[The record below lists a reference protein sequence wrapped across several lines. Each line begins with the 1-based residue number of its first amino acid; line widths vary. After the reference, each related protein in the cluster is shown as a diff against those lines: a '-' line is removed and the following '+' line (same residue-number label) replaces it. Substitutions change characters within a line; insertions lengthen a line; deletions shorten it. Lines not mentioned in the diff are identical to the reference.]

1 MSELKDFRTIFT
13 WPYGVQ
19 ALPVMRDD
27 VHGNHVGM
35 LNPDSHNRVT
45 VMWDSPEPEMTGN
58 SSLLIKMEFEDHIA
72 FGLWMDFS
80 EQTHAR
86 VFNMEKLLKCDGAW
100 FDSNTDTMY
109 IHSLHEKF
117 TLDDIAGAGLQ
128 KALLGGHLI
137 HEFFHRYML
146 PIKLKDL
153 LRLEFDSH
161 DSDKLFEDRLFYISW
176 SYLMGERAV
185 DPEDTFAMI
194 GEDAEYSYRTYSRGG
209 RRYLLIR
216 YQKAPRRLV
225 QYMKAWSAEE
235 PSDDAETPRLIVDLA
250 LEHTFAYEIPIS
262 HKYPMPVSVMT
273 FLEKDLGTLHRDID
287 ASARSIYH
295 DILQDIETK
304 RFDTITLPNVP
315 IYYRETGF
323 KEHYVRPE

>member
-19 ALPVMRDD
+19 ALPVMADD
-27 VHGNHVGM
+27 VHGNHVGVM
-35 LNPDSHNRVT
+35 NPNLHNQVT
-45 VMWDSPEPEMTGN
+45 VMWDSPEPEMTN
-58 SSLLIKMEFEDHIA
+58 TSSLLIKMEFKDHIA
-72 FGLWMDFS
+72 FGLWRDFA

-86 VFNMEKLLKCDGAW
+86 VFSMEQLLWCDGAW
-100 FDSNTDTMY
+100 FDPNTDTMY
-109 IHSLHEKF
+109 IHSFHETF
-117 TLDDIAGAGLQ
+117 TLNDIAGAGLQ
-128 KALLGGHLI
+128 KALLSSRLI
-137 HEFFHRYML
+137 HMFFHRYMM

-161 DSDKLFEDRLFYISW
+161 DSDKLFKDRLFYISW
-176 SYLMGERAV
+176 SYLTGERVA

-194 GEDAEYSYRTYSRGG
+194 GEDAEYSYRTYLRGAC
-209 RRYLLIR
+209 RYLLIR
-216 YQKAPRRLV
+216 YRNVPRRLV

-235 PSDDAETPRLIVDLA
+235 PPEASEMSRLIVDLS
-250 LEHTFAYEIPIS
+250 LDHTFVYEIPIS
-262 HKYPMPVSVMT
+262 RKYPMPVSVMT

-304 RFDTITLPNVP
+304 HFDTITPPNVP

-323 KEHYVRPE
+323 KEHYDRGE